1 MREVFAVARRA
12 GAHGNRPFGAM
23 LVAGNGAVLAVA
35 ENSQMTEEQI
45 LAHAEMNL
53 LHRAV
58 QDFTPDVLATA
69 TLYTSAEPCAMC
81 AGAIFWS
88 GINRLV
94 FGLSGD
100 RLHEM
105 SGFSP
110 ETLVPSAREVLAGA
124 GRHVEIVGP
133 MLESEAEAIVREG
146 EF

>member
-1 MREVFAVARRA
+1 
-12 GAHGNRPFGAM
+12 M

-35 ENSQMTEEQI
+35 ENSQITEEQI

-58 QDFTPDVLATA
+58 KDFTPDVLATS

-88 GINRLV
+88 GISRLV

-100 RLHEM
+100 RLHQM
-105 SGFSP
+105 SGYSP
-110 ETLVPSAREVLAGA
+110 NMLVASARDVLDRA
-124 GRHVEIVGP
+124 GREVEIIGP
-133 MLESEAEAIVREG
+133 IFESEAESILKEG